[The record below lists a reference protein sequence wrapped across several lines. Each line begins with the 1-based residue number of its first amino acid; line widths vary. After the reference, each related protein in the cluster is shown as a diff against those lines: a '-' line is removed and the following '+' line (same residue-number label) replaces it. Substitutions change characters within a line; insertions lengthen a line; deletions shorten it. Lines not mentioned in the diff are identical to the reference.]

1 MCGIAGIHG
10 WNPEQ
15 SEPACARMNAALQH
29 RGPDDAGVW
38 SVPGVALAHRRLSI
52 LDTSEAG
59 HQPWKDP
66 SGDVLVFNGE
76 IYNFRELAAE
86 LGGAF
91 ASGSDTEVLMRA
103 LQTWGLS
110 ALQKFNGMFAFAWWN
125 AAREELVIARDRL
138 GIKPVYWAAIDGG
151 VAFASEVRALLAS
164 EAVPRVLNR
173 TALVDYLRYGTV
185 HAPDTLIEGVQLL
198 PAGHWLR
205 LQDAEVE
212 VHRWWSA
219 AESIAEV
226 EPWGHREEAVNRL
239 RDALRDAVRLR
250 MRSDVP
256 LGAFLSGGVDSS
268 AVVGLM
274 QEVSER
280 PVSTFSVV
288 FNEGKFDESPWSRL
302 VAERFGTDHHEIR
315 LTADHFLGQVPNAL
329 AAMDHPSG
337 DGPNTYVVSEAT
349 KAAGI
354 TVALSGLGGDELFA
368 GYPVFQR
375 SRQLLEWRWL
385 GSWPVGLRRV
395 AGKLLVANK
404 GTVTA
409 RKQAAILAGDYF
421 DLEHT
426 YPLSRQ
432 LFLEEDIRR
441 IWRGGRVPGNRVF
454 AWLSAEIEPGS
465 AGFNLPFFSKVSV
478 AELGTYLGH
487 TLLRDTDQMSMAHAL
502 EVRVPFLDHRLVT
515 AALAVPDAWKVPT
528 TPKKLL
534 TDALGDLLPPEVTQR
549 PKMGFVLPWA
559 EWMRGPLK
567 PMCERGLLALSR
579 LEVLDGG
586 EMERLWQAFLAGDE
600 RVNFTRIWML
610 VTLGDWMDRHEIG

>member
-385 GSWPVGLRRV
+385 GSWPVGLRRI

-502 EVRVPFLDHRLVT
+502 EVRVPFLDHRLVS